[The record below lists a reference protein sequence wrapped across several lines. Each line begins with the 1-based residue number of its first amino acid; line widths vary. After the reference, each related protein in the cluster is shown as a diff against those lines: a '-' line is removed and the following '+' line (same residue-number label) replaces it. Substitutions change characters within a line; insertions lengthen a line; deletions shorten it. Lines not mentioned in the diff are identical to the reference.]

1 MIMTGRFTVKLD
13 LQTLRTS
20 PNHSFPFELIMA
32 NVFNEVNRHHPPRP
46 SWSSSGG
53 TKASCSTKVLS
64 TFSAPSSSF
73 PLDSPCF
80 RALQF
85 IGDDHIID

>member
-32 NVFNEVNRHHPPRP
+32 NVFNVNRDGPTDRQ
-46 SWSSSGG
+46 GQIYFEDF
-53 TKASCSTKVLS
+53 CFV
-64 TFSAPSSSF
+64 SAW
-73 PLDSPCF
+73 L
-80 RALQF
+80 
-85 IGDDHIID
+85 